1 MKITILTLGTRGD
14 VQPYAVLGK
23 ELANRGHDV
32 ILSTAKN
39 FKELVE
45 SYHLNFHPIDADY
58 EQILNSEEG
67 KKMLKG
73 NPFAI
78 QRNFTKLISP
88 IIEQS
93 LNEFY
98 SLAQESDLTI
108 YRPKTL
114 ANVFTNQLSIL
125 AVKAAVV
132 PAMMETTAF
141 PNPSMSGFRIP
152 EFLYKWSYKINDLK
166 FKILSKPIKQFH
178 IQNGLDEEFPVN
190 SNEVCLYG
198 ISPHF
203 LERPDDWPVNHHL
216 TGFWFSNHAH
226 HIPEYIEQFINEG
239 TEPILVTFGSMPL
252 PKKLSNLIVQA
263 AQQLNQRFL
272 IVKGWGDL
280 DIVELSNSENIKI
293 IDPLPFEALFSKVK
307 AIVHHGGIG
316 TVAEC
321 IRAGKPMFICPA
333 VYPLGDQ
340 FFWGDLSYKKGVGVK
355 PVPLLYLKPE
365 IFMKRIKEL
374 VSNERLYHNSKELAV
389 KIQSENGVKKAAD
402 LIENIID
409 KNKTVIRFNQQ
420 NITNITQIAS

>member
-23 ELANRGHDV
+23 ELAQRGHHV
-32 ILSTAKN
+32 TLSTAKN
-39 FKELVE
+39 FKQLVE
-45 SYHLNFHPIDADY
+45 SYDLNFHPIEADY
-58 EQILNSEEG
+58 EEILNSEEG

-98 SLAQESDLTI
+98 NLAQQSDLTI

-114 ANVFTNQLSIL
+114 ANVFTNQLSKL
-125 AVKAAVV
+125 AIKAAVV
-132 PAMMETTAF
+132 PAMMETNAF
-141 PNPSMSGFRIP
+141 PNPSVSGFRIP
-152 EFLYKWSYKINDLK
+152 EFLYKLSYKINDLK

-178 IQNGLDEEFPVN
+178 IQNGLNEEFPVT

-198 ISPHF
+198 ISQHF
-203 LERPDDWPVNHHL
+203 LERPDDWPINHYL
-216 TGFWFSNHAH
+216 TGFWFSNHNH
-226 HIPEYIEQFINEG
+226 SIPETIERFIKDG

-252 PKKLSNLIVQA
+252 PKNLSNLIVKA

-280 DIVELSNSENIKI
+280 DIVELNNSENIKI
-293 IDPLPFEALFSKVK
+293 IEPLPFEALFGKVK
-307 AIVHHGGIG
+307 AIIHHGGIG

-321 IRAGKPMFICPA
+321 IRAGKPMLICPA

-340 FFWGDLSYKKGVGVK
+340 YFWGDLAYKKGVGVK
-355 PVPLLYLKPE
+355 PIPLSQLRAE
-365 IFMKRIKEL
+365 TFMTRIKEL
-374 VSNERLYHNSKELAV
+374 ASNEQLYKNSQDLAIKV
-389 KIQSENGVKKAAD
+389 RAENGVQKAAD
-402 LIENIID
+402 LIENITG
-409 KNKTVIRFNQQ
+409 KNKTVVHFNQE
-420 NITNITQIAS
+420 NITQIAS

>member
-23 ELANRGHDV
+23 ALTARGHQV
-32 ILSTAKN
+32 SLSTAKN
-39 FKELVE
+39 FKQLVE
-45 SYHLNFHPIDADY
+45 SYQLDFHPIDADY
-58 EQILNSEEG
+58 EQILNSDEG

-78 QRNFTKLISP
+78 QRNFSKLISP

-98 SLAQESDLTI
+98 ALAQASDLTI

-114 ANVFTNQLSIL
+114 ANVFTNQLSKL
-125 AVKAAVV
+125 AIKAAVV

-152 EFLYKWSYKINDLK
+152 EFLYKLSYKINDLK
-166 FKILSKPIKQFH
+166 FKILRKPIKQFH
-178 IQNGLDEEFPVN
+178 LQNGLDEEFPVN
-190 SNEVCLYG
+190 SDEVCLYG
-198 ISPHF
+198 ISSHF
-203 LERPDDWPVNHHL
+203 LERPQDWPVNHHL
-216 TGFWFSNHAH
+216 TGFWFSDRYEPL
-226 HIPEYIEQFINEG
+226 PEDIEQFIG
-239 TEPILVTFGSMPL
+239 AGPEPLLVTFGSMPL
-252 PKKLSNLIVQA
+252 PKNLSNLIAKA

-280 DIVELSNSENIKI
+280 DTVELSNSENIKI
-293 IDPLPFEALFSKVK
+293 IEPVPFESLFTKVH

-321 IRAGKPMFICPA
+321 LRAGKPMFICPA

-340 FFWGDLSYKKGVGVK
+340 YFWGDLAFKKGVGVK
-355 PVPLLYLKPE
+355 PVPLSQLDPD
-365 IFMKRIKEL
+365 IFMKRLKEL
-374 VSNERLYHNSKELAV
+374 ITDESLYQNSSKLSAL
-389 KIQSENGVKKAAD
+389 IRSENGVEKAAD
-402 LIENIID
+402 LIESIAGRNEPMVHLNPG
-409 KNKTVIRFNQQ
+409 K
-420 NITNITQIAS
+420 ITQIAS